1 MSKLVNLG
9 LYIEEYEPTPRDRKS
24 FYGKAH
30 IKRFTDGWIL
40 KSYDTD
46 VLAYKAS
53 SDEYVRLWDGF
64 SATTGRH
71 IASVAPFNKAGYC
84 ALPMGRLLNYYGEN
98 GADIILEEGS
108 C

>member
-1 MSKLVNLG
+1 MSKIVNLG

-24 FYGKAH
+24 FYGKARVL
-30 IKRFTDGWIL
+30 RFTDGWIL
-40 KSYDTD
+40 KSYNTD

-53 SDEYVRLWDGF
+53 TGVYIRLWGDY

-71 IASVAPFNKAGYC
+71 IASVAPFNKAGFC
-84 ALPMGRLLNYYGEN
+84 ALPMGRLLGYYGEN
-98 GADIILEEGS
+98 GADIILEGGS